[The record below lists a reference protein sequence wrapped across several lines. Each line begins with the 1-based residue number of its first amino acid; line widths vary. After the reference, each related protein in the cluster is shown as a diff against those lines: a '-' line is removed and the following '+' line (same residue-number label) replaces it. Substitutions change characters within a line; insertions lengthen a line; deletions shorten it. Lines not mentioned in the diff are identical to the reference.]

1 MQPAPATK
9 SAMQLFIQGGR
20 MCGQRIDF
28 LHADTILFVVG
39 EKILFVGRNNHICWR
54 DNHICWRDNHIC
66 WRDSHISWRY
76 CLERQSYC
84 LERQSYLLERQ
95 SYLRQHASPL
105 VLINLANMSRWFC
118 GIHHCDYTTKRQHLV
133 THSTPHQLLICGCNQ
148 CKCGQ

>member
-54 DNHICWRDNHIC
+54 DNHICGSTQVPWFSSTWQIC
-66 WRDSHISWRY
+66 PGGSVASITVIIQPSGNTLSRTQRLIS
-76 CLERQSYC
+76 CLFVVATS
-84 LERQSYLLERQ
+84 
-95 SYLRQHASPL
+95 ASVVNKYYYRIL
-105 VLINLANMSRWFC
+105 QLHLIFVKKL
-118 GIHHCDYTTKRQHLV
+118 
-133 THSTPHQLLICGCNQ
+133 
-148 CKCGQ
+148 

>member
-1 MQPAPATK
+1 MQPPPATK
-9 SAMQLFIQGGR
+9 SAMQSLIQGGR
-20 MCGQRIDF
+20 MCGQQIDF

-66 WRDSHISWRY
+66 WRDSHISLRDNHIVWRDSHI
-76 CLERQSYC
+76 CWRDHHT
-84 LERQSYLLERQ
+84 
-95 SYLRQHASPL
+95 YLRQHATPL
-105 VLINLANMSRWFC
+105 VLINLANLSRWFC